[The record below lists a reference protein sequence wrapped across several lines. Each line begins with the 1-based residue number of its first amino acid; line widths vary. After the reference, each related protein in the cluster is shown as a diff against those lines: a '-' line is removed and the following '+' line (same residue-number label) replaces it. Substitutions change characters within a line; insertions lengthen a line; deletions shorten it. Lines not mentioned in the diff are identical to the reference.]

1 VIGQAAA
8 AVLNQLPDQQA
19 GHISGEQ
26 DPLTPVLAL
35 HRPHTMPG
43 LPNKRRNLSP
53 LLIGGAVGLAGCLIV
68 YLAML
73 DGGSGG
79 DGANTDVLDAGPAIA
94 AVVVDAAPVVVPPD
108 AEPPVVVVPMTDEQL
123 APVLEAFRDAE
134 LEPTDFAGTLDDS
147 KANGACRFGEVDSIR
162 ALLCVAKF
170 DPVKS
175 RKAMR
180 RKIPG
185 EKKARKWR
193 SRIKRGEIQLRV
205 EDVKKKKKK
214 TRRKIES
221 AFKKLKK

>member
-1 VIGQAAA
+1 MTTPGQQFAVGSGLDNAAGIEHDDLVGVFHGRKSVRDDQRC
-8 AVLNQLPDQQA
+8 AVLHD
-19 GHISGEQ
+19 
-26 DPLTPVLAL
+26 
-35 HRPHTMPG
+35 
-43 LPNKRRNLSP
+43 
-53 LLIGGAVGLAGCLIV
+53 LLQRF
-68 YLAML
+68 L
-73 DGGSGG
+73 DG
-79 DGANTDVLDAGPAIA
+79 
-94 AVVVDAAPVVVPPD
+94 
-108 AEPPVVVVPMTDEQL
+108 
-123 APVLEAFRDAE
+123 AF
-134 LEPTDFAGTLDDS
+134 
-147 KANGACRFGEVDSIR
+147 RFGEVDSIR